1 VTMPPSQPV
10 TAFGET
16 KVLTE
21 WIEDPRCVVNLN
33 TLRTRLKIH
42 MWSVERALTTP
53 VRRSSTLKHQRTK
66 PLPTVARQSPE
77 EQRRVLLRTVK
88 TADLAAQLVETE
100 KERDRWRDAYDARGR
115 EIARLRLQV
124 ERLRGEL

>member
-1 VTMPPSQPV
+1 MPPSKPA

-42 MWSVERALTTP
+42 RWGTERALTTP
-53 VRRSSTLKHQRTK
+53 TRRRGTLRNQRTK
-66 PLPTVARQSPE
+66 PLPTVVPKQAPD
-77 EQRRVLLRTVK
+77 EQRQVRLRTEK
-88 TADLAAQLVETE
+88 AEDLTTRLLDAE
-100 KERDRWRDAYDARGR
+100 KERDRWRKAYDARGR
-115 EIARLRLQV
+115 EITRLRLQV
-124 ERLRGEL
+124 ERLRAE